1 MRQISILLVE
11 DNEDDR
17 FLTIR
22 IIKKLPFEVK
32 LEIAKNGAEGLRR
45 IFGNGIE
52 KQDLPSLI
60 LLDLQLP
67 KIDGIKLLERVRD
80 RYNEGE
86 LPVII
91 LSSSDNPGDIA
102 LCRELGITGYLEK
115 PLELSH
121 LQPLLKKL
129 AENQQPSPLSVSQ

>member
-17 FLTIR
+17 FLTKR
-22 IIKKLPFEVK
+22 IINKLPFEVK
-32 LEIAKNGAEGLRR
+32 LEVLKNGDEGLRR
-45 IFGNGIE
+45 ILGGCVK

-67 KIDGIKLLERVRD
+67 KIDGIKLLVKIRD
-80 RYNEGE
+80 RYNEEE
-86 LPVII
+86 LPVLI

-102 LCRELGITGYLEK
+102 LCRELGITDYLEK

-121 LQPLLKKL
+121 LQPLL
-129 AENQQPSPLSVSQ
+129 ENLVRLI

>member
-1 MRQISILLVE
+1 MRQMSILLVE

-22 IIKKLPFEVK
+22 IIKKLPFTVK
-32 LEIAKNGAEGLRR
+32 LEIAKSGDEGLRR
-45 IFGNGIE
+45 ILDSGVG

-67 KIDGIKLLERVRD
+67 KIDGIKLLERFRD
-80 RYNEGE
+80 RYNKEE

-121 LQPLLKKL
+121 LQPLLKNL
-129 AENQQPSPLSVSQ
+129 DINH

>member
-17 FLTIR
+17 FLTRR
-22 IIKKLPFEVK
+22 IINKLPFEVK
-32 LEIAKNGAEGLRR
+32 LEISKNGADCLLR
-45 IFGNGIE
+45 ILGSGVE

-67 KIDGIKLLERVRD
+67 KIGGVKLLEKIRD
-80 RYNEGE
+80 RYNEEE
-86 LPVII
+86 LPVLI

-102 LCRELGITGYLEK
+102 LCWELGITGYLEK
-115 PLELSH
+115 PLELNH
-121 LQPLLKKL
+121 LQPLLKNMAGL
-129 AENQQPSPLSVSQ
+129 I

>member
-1 MRQISILLVE
+1 MRKISILLVE

-17 FLTIR
+17 FLTKR

-32 LEIAKNGAEGLRR
+32 LEISKNGAEGLRR
-45 IFGNGIE
+45 ILGSGVE
-52 KQDLPSLI
+52 KHDLPSLI

-67 KIDGIKLLERVRD
+67 KIGGIKLLEKIRD
-80 RYNEGE
+80 RYNEEE
-86 LPVII
+86 LPVLI

-121 LQPLLKKL
+121 LQPLLENL
-129 AENQQPSPLSVSQ
+129 AGNH

>member
-17 FLTIR
+17 FLTKR
-22 IIKKLPFEVK
+22 IIKKLPYEVK
-32 LEIAKNGAEGLRR
+32 LEISKNGDEGLRR
-45 IFGNGIE
+45 ILGGDVK

-67 KIDGIKLLERVRD
+67 KIDGIKLLGKIRD
-80 RYNEGE
+80 RYNEEE
-86 LPVII
+86 LPVLI

-102 LCRELGITGYLEK
+102 LCRELGITDYLEK

-121 LQPLLKKL
+121 LQPLL
-129 AENQQPSPLSVSQ
+129 ENMVGLI

>member
-17 FLTIR
+17 FLTKR
-22 IIKKLPFEVK
+22 IINKLPFEVK
-32 LEIAKNGAEGLRR
+32 LEVLKNGDEGLRR
-45 IFGNGIE
+45 ILGSGVE
-52 KQDLPSLI
+52 KRDLPALI

-67 KIDGIKLLERVRD
+67 KLGGVKLLGKIRE
-80 RYNEGE
+80 RYNEEE
-86 LPVII
+86 LPVLI
-91 LSSSDNPGDIA
+91 LSSSDNPGDIE

-121 LQPLLKKL
+121 LQPLLKNL
-129 AENQQPSPLSVSQ
+129 VGLI

>member
-1 MRQISILLVE
+1 MKELSILVVE

-22 IIKKLPFEVK
+22 MIKKLPFAVTIEV
-32 LEIAKNGAEGLRR
+32 AKNGDDALKRLLPPESPGV
-45 IFGNGIE
+45 
-52 KQDLPSLI
+52 DLPSLI

-67 KIDGIKLLERVRD
+67 KIGGITLLTKIRACYD
-80 RYNEGE
+80 ATK

-102 LCRELGITGYLEK
+102 VCNDLGISGYLSK
-115 PLELSH
+115 PPELES
-121 LQPLLKKL
+121 LQLYI
-129 AENQQPSPLSVSQ
+129 STIIST

>member
-1 MRQISILLVE
+1 MPQISILLVE

-17 FLTIR
+17 FLTKR
-22 IIKKLPFEVK
+22 IIKKLPFEVN
-32 LEIAKNGAEGLRR
+32 LEISKNGADGLRR
-45 IFGNGIE
+45 ILGNGVE

-67 KIDGIKLLERVRD
+67 KIDGINLLVKIRD
-80 RYNEGE
+80 RYNEEE
-86 LPVII
+86 LPVLI

-102 LCRELGITGYLEK
+102 LCRELGITDYLEK

-121 LQPLLKKL
+121 LQPLL
-129 AENQQPSPLSVSQ
+129 ENLVRLI

>member
-17 FLTIR
+17 FLTKR
-22 IIKKLPFEVK
+22 IIKKLPYEVK
-32 LEIAKNGAEGLRR
+32 LEISKNGDEGLQR
-45 IFGNGIE
+45 ILGGCVK

-67 KIDGIKLLERVRD
+67 KIDGIKLLVKIRD
-80 RYNEGE
+80 RYNEEE
-86 LPVII
+86 LPVLI

-102 LCRELGITGYLEK
+102 LCRELGITAYLEK

-121 LQPLLKKL
+121 LQPLL
-129 AENQQPSPLSVSQ
+129 ENLVGLI